1 MFYVARKNGKSTL
14 LAGIALYML
23 IADGEQG
30 SDIFSVATK
39 KDQANLIFEETHN
52 MIKQSKDL
60 SKHIKKRKSDLYFP
74 LTFSKFQSLG
84 KNSNTLDGL
93 NSHLVIMDELH
104 GIQDRNLYE
113 VMRQSQSARQ
123 QPLMIMITTAGTI
136 RECIFD
142 DMYQYA
148 CNVVDGTF
156 NDDSFLPV
164 LYELDAREEWK
175 DPKKWQKANPALG
188 TIKKVDDLIRKVERT
203 KNNPNDLN
211 GLLVK
216 DFNIRD
222 AIHSAWLSFD
232 DINNEETFNIEDFRA
247 NIIKY
252 LESQAK

>member
-1 MFYVARKNGKSTL
+1 
-14 LAGIALYML
+14 
-23 IADGEQG
+23 
-30 SDIFSVATK
+30 
-39 KDQANLIFEETHN
+39 
-52 MIKQSKDL
+52 
-60 SKHIKKRKSDLYFP
+60 
-74 LTFSKFQSLG
+74 
-84 KNSNTLDGL
+84 
-93 NSHLVIMDELH
+93 
-104 GIQDRNLYE
+104 
-113 VMRQSQSARQ
+113 
-123 QPLMIMITTAGTI
+123 MIMITKAGTI

-164 LYELDAREEWK
+164 LYELDAKEEWR
-175 DPKKWQKANPALG
+175 DPKKWKKANPALG
-188 TIKKVDDLIRKVERT
+188 TIKKVDDLIRKVERA

-222 AIHSAWLSFD
+222 TLHSAWLSFD
-232 DINNEETFNIEDFRA
+232 DINNEETFNIEDFRGVYAIGEALQTFSEEIQSNISCANDPRETLNYYDYEQLARQVFYMVDDFRA